1 MNSLTVIG
9 GGLAGSEASW
19 QAAERGIKVR
29 LFEMRPERMTPA
41 HRTGKL
47 AELVCSNSLRS
58 DSIDTAS
65 GLLKEE
71 LRRFNSIIMK
81 CADNSRVDAGSALA
95 VDREVFASLV
105 EKAVEGHKNITV
117 ERKELHEIPDG
128 VVIVAT
134 GPLTS
139 PSMAEAIKKLLGEE
153 HLYFYDAVAPIIAAE
168 SIDFEKV
175 FRASRYDT
183 SEGDYLNCPM
193 TEAEYRRFYMALM
206 EAEKMPLHDF
216 EEEKYFEGCLPVE
229 EIARR
234 GEDSLRF
241 GPLKPV
247 GLVNP
252 AKPQEEPFAVLQLRA
267 ENKELTMYNMVGFQ
281 TRLKWEEQK
290 KVFQL
295 IPGLEKAEFYRFG
308 VMHRNTFINGPCHLN
323 ETWSLKSDTRIL
335 FAGQITGVEGYLE
348 SCSSGLMAG
357 INASLVLQGR
367 DPLVFP
373 GDSALG
379 SLARHISHGESKNFQ
394 PMKMNFG
401 LFRPLESEKKIKKK
415 LKRALMVER
424 ALSEIEKFKGEVE
437 SEAVI
442 RDQ

>member
-29 LFEMRPERMTPA
+29 LFEMRPELMTPA

-58 DSIDTAS
+58 DSIETAS

-105 EKAVEGHKNITV
+105 EKAIEGHKNITV
-117 ERKELHEIPDG
+117 ERKELHDIPDG
-128 VVIVAT
+128 VVIIAT

-139 PSMAEAIKKLLGEE
+139 PSMAEAIKKLLGED
-153 HLYFYDAVAPIIAAE
+153 HLYFYDAVAPIIAGE
-168 SIDFEKV
+168 SIDSEKV

-193 TEAEYRRFYMALM
+193 TETEYKRFYTALM

-229 EIARR
+229 EIGRR

-252 AKPQEEPFAVLQLRA
+252 KKPDEEPFAVLQLRA
-267 ENKELTMYNMVGFQ
+267 ENKEMTMYNMVGFQ

-290 KVFQL
+290 RVFQL
-295 IPGLEKAEFYRFG
+295 IPGLEKAEFYR
-308 VMHRNTFINGPCHLN
+308 L
-323 ETWSLKSDTRIL
+323 
-335 FAGQITGVEGYLE
+335 
-348 SCSSGLMAG
+348 
-357 INASLVLQGR
+357 
-367 DPLVFP
+367 
-373 GDSALG
+373 ALC
-379 SLARHISHGESKNFQ
+379 I
-394 PMKMNFG
+394 
-401 LFRPLESEKKIKKK
+401 
-415 LKRALMVER
+415 
-424 ALSEIEKFKGEVE
+424 EI
-437 SEAVI
+437 
-442 RDQ
+442 RL

>member
-1 MNSLTVIG
+1 MNSLTIIG

-29 LFEMRPERMTPA
+29 LFEMRPESMTPA

-58 DSIDTAS
+58 NSIDTAS

-71 LRRFNSIIMK
+71 LRGMNSIIMT

-95 VDREVFASLV
+95 VDREEFASMV
-105 EKAVEGHKNITV
+105 EKAIEGHENIII
-117 ERKELHEIPDG
+117 ERKEVKNIPDG
-128 VVIVAT
+128 VVIIAT

-139 PSMAEAIKKLLGEE
+139 SSMAEEIRILMGEDS
-153 HLYFYDAVAPIIAAE
+153 LYFYDAVAPIIAAE

-193 TEAEYRRFYMALM
+193 TEIEYKRFYNALM
-206 EAEKMPLHDF
+206 EAEKMPLHSF

-247 GLVNP
+247 GLINP
-252 AKPQEEPFAVLQLRA
+252 KNPQEEYFAVLQLRS
-267 ENKELTMYNMVGFQ
+267 ENKEFTMYNMVGFQ

-290 KVFQL
+290 RVFQL

-308 VMHRNTFINGPCHLN
+308 VMHRNTFIKGPCHLD
-323 ETWSLKSDTRIL
+323 ETWSFKSDRRIL

-357 INASLVLQGR
+357 INAACMLKGR
-367 DPLVFP
+367 PPLIFP
-373 GDSALG
+373 RDTALG
-379 SLARHISHGESKNFQ
+379 SLSHYISHGESKNFQ

-401 LFRPLESEKKIKKK
+401 LFRPVESEKKIKKK
-415 LKRALMVER
+415 VRRTLMVER
-424 ALSEIEKFKGEVE
+424 ALKEIERFKREVKGEE
-437 SEAVI
+437 
-442 RDQ
+442 